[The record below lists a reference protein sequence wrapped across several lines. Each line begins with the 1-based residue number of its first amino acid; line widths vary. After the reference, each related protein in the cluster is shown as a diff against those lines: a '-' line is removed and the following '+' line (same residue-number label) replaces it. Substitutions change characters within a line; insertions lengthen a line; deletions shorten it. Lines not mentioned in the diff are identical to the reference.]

1 MFIFRQRK
9 LFKLKAWQKSLQSLK
24 EEVHGK
30 HWFHHHLLR
39 QHGIFPCH
47 LQRNQDKHQQN
58 PYQSTF
64 IGKKSL
70 PVLALPVPPLP
81 FPLDK
86 CSPNYFFFMSSLN
99 SIQDKH
105 EQNPYQSTF
114 IGKKSTKLKIILKIY
129 HIVASSNSCY

>member
-24 EEVHGK
+24 EEVHEK

-64 IGKKSL
+64 IGKKS
-70 PVLALPVPPLP
+70 
-81 FPLDK
+81 
-86 CSPNYFFFMSSLN
+86 
-99 SIQDKH
+99 
-105 EQNPYQSTF
+105 
-114 IGKKSTKLKIILKIY
+114 TKLKIFFAYEGYFRPLKVLWPFGKRLI
-129 HIVASSNSCY
+129 S

>member
-39 QHGIFPCH
+39 QHGISPCH
-47 LQRNQDKHQQN
+47 LQRNQDKLQQN

-64 IGKKSL
+64 IGKKL
-70 PVLALPVPPLP
+70 
-81 FPLDK
+81 
-86 CSPNYFFFMSSLN
+86 
-99 SIQDKH
+99 
-105 EQNPYQSTF
+105 
-114 IGKKSTKLKIILKIY
+114 TKLKIIKVHIFWEGHKILRNL
-129 HIVASSNSCY
+129 HLTFVLCSASRNKVKIPQNFVVFSEYVNF

>member
-24 EEVHGK
+24 EEVHEK

-64 IGKKSL
+64 IGKKS
-70 PVLALPVPPLP
+70 
-81 FPLDK
+81 
-86 CSPNYFFFMSSLN
+86 
-99 SIQDKH
+99 
-105 EQNPYQSTF
+105 
-114 IGKKSTKLKIILKIY
+114 TKLKIFFCLWRLFSTLKSTVTFWQKVDFLI
-129 HIVASSNSCY
+129 SNTS

>member
-24 EEVHGK
+24 EEVHEK

-64 IGKKSL
+64 IGKKS
-70 PVLALPVPPLP
+70 
-81 FPLDK
+81 
-86 CSPNYFFFMSSLN
+86 
-99 SIQDKH
+99 
-105 EQNPYQSTF
+105 
-114 IGKKSTKLKIILKIY
+114 TKLKIFFLLMKGIFDP
-129 HIVASSNSCY
+129 